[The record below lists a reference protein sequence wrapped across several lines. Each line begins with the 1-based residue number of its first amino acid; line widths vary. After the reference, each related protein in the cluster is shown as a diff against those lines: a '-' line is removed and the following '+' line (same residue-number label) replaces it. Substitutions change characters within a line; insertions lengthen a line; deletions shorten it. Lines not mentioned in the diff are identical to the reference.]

1 MADDEQKDDHYD
13 DPHHSDFL
21 EKGYREIKFWQ
32 VMNRKTITM
41 TTLTIRLS

>member
-21 EKGYREIKFWQ
+21 EKGYREIKLLQ
-32 VMNRKTITM
+32 MMNRKTITM
-41 TTLTIRLS
+41 MILTIRIS